1 MSTAI
6 GAPNPVKREER
17 GCSAYGEQGLSS
29 GVFLPKTRLPR
40 LDAPVNRSWP
50 RPIGENR
57 ITAFVM
63 PSWNQGPAEHDPIP
77 SGHFIPKGTNRYF
90 HIPSILAMLTAD
102 IGTCGHPGRLQAP
115 MRLLESLGKR
125 SKGRKYG

>member
-1 MSTAI
+1 MTPCQA
-6 GAPNPVKREER
+6 G
-17 GCSAYGEQGLSS
+17 
-29 GVFLPKTRLPR
+29 
-40 LDAPVNRSWP
+40 
-50 RPIGENR
+50 
-57 ITAFVM
+57 
-63 PSWNQGPAEHDPIP
+63 IP
-77 SGHFIPKGTNRYF
+77 SENGMNRYF